1 MKIKNKT
8 KKYLPVTI
16 DMKYPIRNEIMNLGA
31 ILGINIRLYEIK
43 GKFWLLRRDLERKY
57 PTIRKQFSRLTKEW
71 ISQLNRFFLD
81 KNFNDYQ
88 KISRMDFHRLFSPG
102 QNDTVVKKG
111 GTLILLSPKGMLKLL
126 ARSNNEAMKVI
137 LIYLTELFEKLQL
150 YDVTD
155 FIAKYFKLMTPAE
168 RCFYALMYDIF
179 PEITPQYKISRM
191 HVDFVIRN
199 VIFEI
204 DGEYHLNKDQWIIDA
219 KRSMVASQYGFITI
233 RIPNNLVLENPQWV
247 REQVIEYLKHIIY
260 KIEE

>member
-1 MKIKNKT
+1 MGTKSVDVKNAPS
-8 KKYLPVTI
+8 LV
-16 DMKYPIRNEIMNLGA
+16 
-31 ILGINIRLYEIK
+31 
-43 GKFWLLRRDLERKY
+43 LL
-57 PTIRKQFSRLTKEW
+57 T
-71 ISQLNRFFLD
+71 
-81 KNFNDYQ
+81 
-88 KISRMDFHRLFSPG
+88 
-102 QNDTVVKKG
+102 
-111 GTLILLSPKGMLKLL
+111 PKGMLKLL

-204 DGEYHLNKDQWIIDA
+204 DGEYHLNKEQWLIDA
-219 KRSMVASQYGFITI
+219 KRANIASQYGFITI
-233 RIPNNLVLENPQWV
+233 RIPNNLVLEKPQWV
-247 REQVIEYLKHIIY
+247 REQVIEYLKHIIG
-260 KIEE
+260 KIE